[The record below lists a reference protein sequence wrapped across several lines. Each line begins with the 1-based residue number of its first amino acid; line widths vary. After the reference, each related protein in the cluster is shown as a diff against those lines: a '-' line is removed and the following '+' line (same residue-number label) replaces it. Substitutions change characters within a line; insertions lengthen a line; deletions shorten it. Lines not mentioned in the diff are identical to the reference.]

1 MTTPQKLVDEKT
13 NDINIEIDK
22 SLEHLQNA
30 LKLNSLLTEYI
41 NEKRLEFIEKRDDNE
56 VIFDNIWASTFNDDI
71 ACEEIDGSNS
81 GLLFTK
87 KFKFV
92 SLLPFFKPYFRDKKG
107 LSAPKIYPDRM
118 ENDFVQNLV
127 LLLQTPHQ
135 NRNWSNDENEIL
147 LREIR
152 SQYVQ
157 AYTSKLVLRLET
169 LLEKAPAE
177 KPPELVEQIN
187 ELNSEIALANSKNL
201 EPERWDSIIDW
212 LMIAKQLPLD
222 RSSDDCELYYNNQLH
237 KDILKSNWTF
247 DEDERLQ
254 ELVTLH
260 GTNNWD
266 LVAQEFGKGRL
277 PWQCCSRYQS
287 ELNKSMR
294 RLGRIEGEEAEIIL
308 KIIEQYKF
316 GSTINWINV
325 SCLIEGRTLQQIQ
338 HFYNKLQNPTI
349 IRKWSKLEDKMIL
362 AGVQLFKNK
371 WELISQFFPLRNNR
385 QVRDRYQNQLAF
397 SQERKFGDWTEP
409 EDELILEMSTKYLKY
424 STNGNTVTN
433 FPEIQRL
440 YFPNRNVY
448 QVYRRYLY
456 LKKKLPE
463 SAFTTQPEPLND
475 VDCCPSIYQDMFQN
489 RKTRRRFRSK
499 KTAQLN
505 KLVCQF
511 PNDKGKLLQYMVNGK
526 KRLQA
531 SAKLKIPSSK
541 LDELEDSMFKNK
553 PGKDNPI
560 TKIVEI
566 IDLDTEISNKEFDK
580 LLSMFVSLQ
589 DLRYK
594 SKCTF
599 MTELD
604 LNANAIMQLVLYEL
618 IDPSTNDNLIL
629 QSNLLRNEEN
639 DEAMVSTSSKSN
651 SHVSMCTLDTIR
663 YFLTYTAF
671 GRQSTNEAIIS
682 GNIHC
687 SSPKSLCT
695 PNYCTIFGY
704 SMLKLM
710 SKALLFRLAS
720 SESSDV
726 ENINEDQIRKQS
738 QYQELQ
744 SIFYSL
750 FTWPA
755 LLASATI
762 EPVQSKFDSIVAN
775 ESEPELIVKE
785 VVKRRGRPPKRSFH
799 HNTEIF
805 FRVRSYQA
813 NVLLT
818 NTQLVN
824 SELLINTYPFDG
836 SQYWLHEPIDVLENR
851 VSMFIEFIW
860 NQVDQL
866 FDQKKTNKKAK
877 IDNSKSKKKKLQNNY

>member
-1 MTTPQKLVDEKT
+1 LFNMTTPQKLVDEKT

-107 LSAPKIYPDRM
+107 LSAPKIYPDRI

-177 KPPELVEQIN
+177 KPPEL
-187 ELNSEIALANSKNL
+187 
-201 EPERWDSIIDW
+201 
-212 LMIAKQLPLD
+212 
-222 RSSDDCELYYNNQLH
+222 
-237 KDILKSNWTF
+237 DILKSNWTV

-463 SAFTTQPEPLND
+463 SAFTTQLEPLND

-531 SAKLKIPSSK
+531 SAKLKTPSSK

-560 TKIVEI
+560 TKVVEI

-629 QSNLLRNEEN
+629 QSNLLRNDEN
-639 DEAMVSTSSKSN
+639 DEAIRVSTSSESN
-651 SHVSMCTLDTIR
+651 SH
-663 YFLTYTAF
+663 
-671 GRQSTNEAIIS
+671 
-682 GNIHC
+682 
-687 SSPKSLCT
+687 
-695 PNYCTIFGY
+695 
-704 SMLKLM
+704 
-710 SKALLFRLAS
+710 
-720 SESSDV
+720 
-726 ENINEDQIRKQS
+726 
-738 QYQELQ
+738 
-744 SIFYSL
+744 
-750 FTWPA
+750 
-755 LLASATI
+755 
-762 EPVQSKFDSIVAN
+762 SKFDSIVAN